1 MKNSTTYSIK
11 EANKKNIA
19 VMAEIQSLEREIE
32 ANSELRDEFM
42 DENDMFM
49 ANGLQD
55 DISADT
61 WRKIE
66 LERTLNAIE
75 KRFMETN
82 AIYFQNGEG
91 GSDFYYTKA

>member
-1 MKNSTTYSIK
+1 
-11 EANKKNIA
+11 
-19 VMAEIQSLEREIE
+19 MAEIQSLEREVE

-49 ANGLQD
+49 AKVLQD

-66 LERTLNAIE
+66 LERALIE
-75 KRFMETN
+75 LK
-82 AIYFQNGEG
+82 Q
-91 GSDFYYTKA
+91 K

>member
-19 VMAEIQSLEREIE
+19 VMAEIQSLEREVE

-49 ANGLQD
+49 AKVLQD
-55 DISADT
+55 DISADI

-66 LERTLNAIE
+66 LQRALIE
-75 KRFMETN
+75 LK
-82 AIYFQNGEG
+82 QN
-91 GSDFYYTKA
+91 